1 MRKGIVRV
9 AGIRAGKIEETDTGF
24 RFSYESEYLNRPGT
38 VAVSLTL
45 PLRAEP
51 FDSPHLFAFFEG
63 LLSEGSLRNMQS
75 RKYKIDENDSFG
87 FLLQTTSAD
96 VIGNVTVEPIREE
109 NKA

>member
-1 MRKGIVRV
+1 MRKGIVKV
-9 AGIRAGKIEETDTGF
+9 SGIWAGRIEETESGF
-24 RFSYESEYLNRPGT
+24 RFSYEPEYLTQPGA

-75 RKYKIDENDSFG
+75 RKYRIDENDSFE

-96 VIGNVTVEPIREE
+96 VIGNVTVEREKE
-109 NKA
+109 EA